1 MPETQVFAVDPNRP
15 DPAAI
20 TTAAETLRRG
30 GLVAFPTETVY
41 GLGANATDS
50 AAVSRIFEAKGRPAS
65 DPLIVH
71 IASSDVLESVARD
84 IPPLAQ
90 ALAAAFWPGPL
101 TLVLPRHPNIPTNV
115 SAGMETVAVRMP
127 RHPVAL
133 ALLSAAG
140 LPVAAPSANT
150 FSRPSA
156 TTAAHVY
163 EDLGG
168 RIDIILDGGATPIG
182 LESTVLDLTGET
194 PLVLRPGGI
203 TLEQLERY
211 IPNIQVKP
219 RFLTTDTA
227 ASSPGQSIRH
237 YAPRAPMFLFTGSD
251 RARILAQMRSN
262 AETLRARG
270 QRVGILAA
278 DEEQATFSDLDATI
292 ITLGSLENLAEIG
305 ANLFARIREIDAQG
319 VEVIL
324 VRAFGREG
332 LGIAIW
338 DRLVR
343 AAEGRIIEVD

>member
-101 TLVLPRHPNIPTNV
+101 TLVLPRHPNIPANV

>member
-1 MPETQVFAVDPNRP
+1 MPETQVFAVDPSHP

-20 TTAAETLRRG
+20 TTAAEMLRRG

-71 IASSDVLESVARD
+71 IAASDALETVTRD
-84 IPPLAQ
+84 IPPLTQ
-90 ALAAAFWPGPL
+90 TLAAAFWPGPL
-101 TLVLPRHPNIPTNV
+101 TLVLPRHPNIPANV

-168 RIDIILDGGATPIG
+168 WIDIILDGGATPIG

>member
-90 ALAAAFWPGPL
+90 ALASAFWPGPL
-101 TLVLPRHPNIPTNV
+101 TLVLPRHPNIPANV

-140 LPVAAPSANT
+140 LPIAAPSANT